1 MSAKV
6 ITTEQWN
13 LPGDIACSTLSRNT
27 PEKIYY
33 K

>member
-13 LPGDIACSTLSRNT
+13 LPGDIACLTLKRFIINS
-27 PEKIYY
+27 E
-33 K
+33 